1 MRPSTSSTGRTSDV
15 YATSKWIWGFG
26 RRITDSEVIDR
37 DAVEVAPRIPRHRC
51 PGNSVR
57 AVDLDR
63 DGRAARNPPV
73 CRRHPRARAD
83 GDAPR
88 PAASVH
94 VPDRVAWRRDGFG
107 VVFRLVSAADRGARS
122 RGDPVHGGVDSR
134 RARRVPRVRLGPP
147 TTTLDSALE
156 EDGWARPELNRRS
169 RLCKSRIITTR
180 PRARGANRHGIHYAL
195 WERSVQVSR
204 GRLGEPR
211 NRRIEIGHDPLGR
224 YDDHHHRASADFLD
238 DHGRVPGLEED
249 AVGRR
254 MSQFGCRRHS
264 CSEDCRTHDRERLL
278 RNIPRKIGGDDATI
292 SVDHGNGL
300 RLRHVAEGA
309 DHFHQ
314 RGHVPPSCSNTH
326 SRPPVLTHSTSA
338 NRTRCLV
345 FASSSFERIPRSRW
359 HVSTSPPDTAS
370 MEPRTRAPESVKET
384 SSAQPR
390 SRITFLPTSSGSSPR
405 ARLFVTSSA
414 RTIPSRKKRPWHA
427 YDMTLS

>member
-107 VVFRLVSAADRGARS
+107 VVFRPVSAADRGARS

-156 EDGWARPELNRRS
+156 EDG
-169 RLCKSRIITTR
+169 
-180 PRARGANRHGIHYAL
+180 
-195 WERSVQVSR
+195 
-204 GRLGEPR
+204 
-211 NRRIEIGHDPLGR
+211 
-224 YDDHHHRASADFLD
+224 
-238 DHGRVPGLEED
+238 
-249 AVGRR
+249 VGRR
-254 MSQFGCRRHS
+254 MSQFGCRRHA

-292 SVDHGNGL
+292 SIDHGNGL

-345 FASSSFERIPRSRW
+345 FASRSFERIPRSRW